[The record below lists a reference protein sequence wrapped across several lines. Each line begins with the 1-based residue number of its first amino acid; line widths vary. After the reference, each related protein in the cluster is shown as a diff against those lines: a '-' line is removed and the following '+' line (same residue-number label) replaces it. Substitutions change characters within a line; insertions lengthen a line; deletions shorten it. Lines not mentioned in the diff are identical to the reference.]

1 MTISLTT
8 LIIWL
13 FIAAI
18 VGFVGELIAHRRAP
32 GGIIGAIVL
41 GLLAILLIVGILHFH
56 IPGEPIWYGV
66 PLISSIIVAA
76 IMAGVAMPIIAFG
89 LTIRATITVVAHMH
103 AAHDGDSACSS
114 KPQWKEAWPVI
125 RY

>member
-1 MTISLTT
+1 MGEISFEEEKGMTISLTT

-32 GGIIGAIVL
+32 GGISGAIVL
-41 GLLAILLIVGILHFH
+41 GLLAIILIVGILHFH

-76 IMAGVAMPIIAFG
+76 IMAAIWSGFAYHRVRPYY
-89 LTIRATITVVAHMH
+89 
-103 AAHDGDSACSS
+103 S
-114 KPQWKEAWPVI
+114 
-125 RY
+125 RYYYRRGTYARRPRRRFRLF

>member
-1 MTISLTT
+1 LERFHKEEKGMTISLTT

-41 GLLAILLIVGILHFH
+41 GLLAIILLVGILHLH

-76 IMAGVAMPIIAFG
+76 IMVAIWSGFAYH
-89 LTIRATITVVAHMH
+89 RV
-103 AAHDGDSACSS
+103 SR
-114 KPQWKEAWPVI
+114 
-125 RY
+125 RYYRRGTYARRPRRRFRLF